1 VCVLL
6 LKTRYKADLFL
17 WDLDVTPFDVFL
29 VSDSIFLFSGIEVV
43 VLMSLFH
50 NVGELGTGLCLVCHV
65 DVFFVLSSLMWEDR
79 HFQTKIG
86 TEVGTD
92 RPGNGAADT

>member
-6 LKTRYKADLFL
+6 LKKRYKANFFL
-17 WDLDVTPFDVFL
+17 WDLDVTPFDVLL
-29 VSDSIFLFSGIEVV
+29 VSDSILLFSGIEVV
-43 VLMSLFH
+43 VLMSRFH
-50 NVGELGTGLCLVCHV
+50 NVGELWTVLCLVCHV
-65 DVFFVLSSLMWEDR
+65 DVFVVLGFLMWEDR
-79 HFQTKIG
+79 HYQTKIG